1 MANTILPGFDEA
13 ASSYSLEWLNRRGAE
28 LMLGEAIERIGAESV
43 LLKSGRE
50 LEADV
55 VCAHRSRPSPLCP
68 SLALLTTH
76 VPSRRMHCQLQVRWG
91 DAEHGHAQGLAVRG
105 AFWLQKLDRGQRPL
119 AGSHLAIACKPAYCR
134 YLASFANEQ
143 WRLLGR

>member
-55 VCAHRSRPSPLCP
+55 V
-68 SLALLTTH
+68 LALLTTH

-105 AFWLQKLDRGQRPL
+105 AFWLQELDRGQRPL